1 MTQTAPKTNPQAGA
15 ALLTALVVLLALC
28 LVALVAL
35 VWLSRDRIA
44 AQLESTAAAM
54 RSAPAQV
61 EEPAAAQALEAQD
74 IWGTH
79 EARTPEAVPT
89 LPAQVQAAPRPT
101 GQFTPSPTSSV
112 PPPAPESVQPAT
124 PAPGAPAA
132 LPPVVSEGEVKP
144 GNPVVARVGDR
155 EIRRV
160 EVLEFIAAL
169 PADVREGRS
178 AAEIFPEALAEMVDT
193 MVVDAR
199 VADSDVAQAPE
210 VAEQLASARARIER
224 SVYLQQQVAAR
235 VTEADLR
242 AAYDAWA
249 AQAQPPTEMRVRH
262 ILVPTRAEA
271 EQVIEALDAG
281 RSFEALAIAHSTGPR
296 AAQGGDLG
304 YFTADEVVPEFGAAA
319 QALEPGQYSAEPVQ
333 TALGW
338 HVLQVTDRRARPV
351 PGFEAVRAEVERAVQ
366 GQVLGE
372 LLGDWRAQADAALF
386 DINGT
391 PPPGAEPQAQMPD
404 LPAPLFTGAVPRS
417 QGQSGQ
423 GAAPAPAQPWGR

>member
-1 MTQTAPKTNPQAGA
+1 MTQDTTKTNPQAGA
-15 ALLTALVVLLALC
+15 ALLTTLVVLLALC
-28 LVALVAL
+28 LLALVAL

-44 AQLESTAAAM
+44 AQLESAAAAM
-54 RSAPAQV
+54 RSTPAQV
-61 EEPAAAQALEAQD
+61 EEPKDAKPED

-79 EARTPEAVPT
+79 GAPSAQGTQDSAPAAASEAA
-89 LPAQVQAAPRPT
+89 
-101 GQFTPSPTSSV
+101 
-112 PPPAPESVQPAT
+112 PPAPVRQQPLAT
-124 PAPGAPAA
+124 APTQPPAQTGAPAT
-132 LPPVVSEGEVKP
+132 LPPVVPEAEVKP

-169 PADVREGRS
+169 PADVREGRG

-199 VADSDVAQAPE
+199 VADSDVGQAPE
-210 VAEQLASARARIER
+210 VAAQLAEARARIER

-235 VTEADLR
+235 VTEADVR

-249 AQAQPPTEMRVRH
+249 AQAQAPTEMRVRH

-319 QALEPGQYSAEPVQ
+319 QALELGAYSAQPVQ
-333 TALGW
+333 TELGW

-366 GQVLGE
+366 AQVLGD

-386 DINGT
+386 GINGA
-391 PPPGAEPQAQMPD
+391 PAPAPQEEEEEVP
-404 LPAPLFTGAVPRS
+404 LPAPLFT
-417 QGQSGQ
+417 
-423 GAAPAPAQPWGR
+423 APTPAQPWGQ